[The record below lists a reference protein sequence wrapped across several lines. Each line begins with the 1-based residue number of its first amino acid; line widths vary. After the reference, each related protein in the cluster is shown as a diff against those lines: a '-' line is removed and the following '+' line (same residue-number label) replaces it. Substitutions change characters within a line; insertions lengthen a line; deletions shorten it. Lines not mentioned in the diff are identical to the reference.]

1 MTQQIKFIQDKIF
14 YKEEGKYV
22 EFKKVESQK
31 PVNKIVDHAE
41 EYIIGFLNASVEGYL
56 YLGIND
62 SGEMRGI
69 TLSRSERDEIQKKII
84 DKLTNIDP
92 VIPPSC
98 YAVDIHFVHDAKY
111 KQIEDLCIVQIQVSQ
126 IEEDYL
132 YKTSGGI
139 HWLYETKGGSNYLK
153 KASSCIK
160 LNNQQIEQE
169 IRYRHQKHLRKELE
183 TIDNQLFKFPDNIS
197 LLIKKV
203 EIAKFMNDIE
213 LIDETYKKLIL
224 LKPNSS
230 KTRVAYASAHKSLG
244 DLEGALSVLNDALQ
258 FNKNDSD
265 ILKARGEIFL
275 ISKRTDE
282 ALKSYQDALELNPD
296 DYTILTQIGITFREL
311 GKYKESIKFF
321 NYALLKSPS
330 YRAAKYEKKK
340 TYSKMFQGG
349 LGIKI
354 TS

>member
-1 MTQQIKFIQDKIF
+1 MTQQIKFIQEKIF
-14 YKEEGKYV
+14 YREEGKYV
-22 EFKKVESQK
+22 EFKSVESQK

-41 EYIIGFLNASVEGYL
+41 EYIIGFLNASVEGDI

-62 SGEMRGI
+62 SGEIKGV
-69 TLSRSERDEIQKKII
+69 TLSRSQRDEIQKNIT

-98 YAVDIHFVHDAKY
+98 YGVNIHFVHNAEL

-153 KASSCIK
+153 KSSSCIK
-160 LNNQQIEQE
+160 LNNKQIEEE
-169 IRYRHQKHLRKELE
+169 IRYRHHKHLKKELE
-183 TIDNQLFKFPDNIS
+183 TINNQLLKYPKSIQ

-213 LIDETYKKLIL
+213 LIDETYKEIIL

-230 KTRVAYASAHKSLG
+230 KTRVAYASAHKSIG
-244 DLEGALSVLNDALQ
+244 DLEGALSVINDALQ
-258 FNKNDSD
+258 VNKPNSD
-265 ILKARGEIFL
+265 ILKARGEILL

-282 ALKSYQDALELNPD
+282 ALKSYQDALEFNPD

-321 NYALLKSPS
+321 NYALLKSPT

-340 TYSKMFQGG
+340 TYSKMFQE
-349 LGIKI
+349 GIEI
-354 TS
+354 NTTS

>member
-1 MTQQIKFIQDKIF
+1 MTQQIKFIQEEIF
-14 YKEEGKYV
+14 HREEGKYV

-41 EYIIGFLNASVEGYL
+41 EYIIGFLNASVKGDI

-62 SGEMRGI
+62 SGEIKGI
-69 TLSRSERDEIQKKII
+69 TLSRSDRDKIQKNIT

-92 VIPPSC
+92 VIPLSC
-98 YAVDIHFVHDAKY
+98 YSVDIHFVHDAEY

-132 YKTSGGI
+132 YKTSEGI
-139 HWLYETKGGSNYLK
+139 HWLYETEGGSNYLK

-160 LNNQQIEQE
+160 LNNQQIEKE
-169 IRYRHQKHLRKELE
+169 IKYRHQKHLRKELE
-183 TIDNQLFKFPDNIS
+183 TIDNQLFKSPNNIQ
-197 LLIKKV
+197 LLIKKA

-230 KTRVAYASAHKSLG
+230 KTRVAYASAHKSIG
-244 DLEGALSVLNDALQ
+244 DLECALSVLNDAVE
-258 FNKNDSD
+258 FNKNNSD
-265 ILKARGEIFL
+265 ILKARGEILF

-282 ALKSYQDALELNPD
+282 ALKSYQDALQLNPN

-311 GKYKESIKFF
+311 GKYKESIEFF
-321 NYALLKSPS
+321 NYALLKSLS

-340 TYSKMFQGG
+340 TYYKMFQGG
-349 LGIKI
+349 IVINI